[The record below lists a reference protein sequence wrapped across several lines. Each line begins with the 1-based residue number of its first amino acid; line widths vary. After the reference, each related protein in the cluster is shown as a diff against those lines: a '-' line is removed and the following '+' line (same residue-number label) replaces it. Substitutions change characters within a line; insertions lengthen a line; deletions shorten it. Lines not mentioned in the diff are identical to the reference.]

1 MGIRLTGLST
11 PVIGA
16 EWEYI
21 DKKNTVKET
30 TPSLRIKSTLTSES
44 VNHRK
49 YMFMSCKERLM
60 KYLLESYACKKEINT
75 CILRLNKTQ
84 TELCPT
90 EVDSM

>member
-30 TPSLRIKSTLTSES
+30 TPSLRIKSNHKIKVFISSQGTKGIRKES
-44 VNHRK
+44 FKRT
-49 YMFMSCKERLM
+49 
-60 KYLLESYACKKEINT
+60 KKTNIGG
-75 CILRLNKTQ
+75 
-84 TELCPT
+84 
-90 EVDSM
+90 